1 MIPVTKWVIL
11 SVFFH
16 MLLVLSNSETFDV
29 RQALVKFM
37 NEISLGNISKDVN
50 FGWNLSSDP
59 CTNKWEGI
67 TCDSGMQH
75 VKHIILDQKN
85 LTGILDAASVCEAT
99 SLTVLSL
106 NENEIIG
113 ILPQEIS
120 NCRRLTHLYL
130 HRNKFSSNLPSS
142 LSRLNNLKR
151 LVVSDN
157 AFSGQLPDMS
167 RISGLLTFLAERN
180 QLTGQIPRFDFSNLV
195 EFNVSYNNLTGPVP
209 DVKDHFD
216 SNSFLGNP
224 GLCGVPLSNTCPPSP
239 PPPPP
244 SVAKKKKLSYL
255 IYLGYA
261 ILGLIIIFLLALKL
275 FKCIRKK
282 KSKSA
287 LKDQNKNT
295 SSGES
300 KAPGNRSEYSI
311 TSPENSM
318 FSASFEILSS
328 PMANKLGFE
337 DLLRAPAELI
347 GKGKHGSVYKV
358 KADGGVTL
366 VVKRIRG
373 WNISKDDF
381 KKRMHRIHRMKH
393 PRVLPLIA
401 FYSSK
406 QEKLIVYKYQH
417 NGNLFKHLHSSQ
429 GSQTFD
435 WASRL
440 GIAATVAEALAFMHE
455 GLQNDDIPHGNL
467 KSTNI
472 LLNEDMEAC
481 ISEYGLMVN
490 NQDQSFVAQ
499 SDNSIREGDSVAISA
514 RNAFKMDVYSFG
526 VILLE
531 LLTGKPIQASG
542 YDLARW
548 VNSVVREEWTG
559 EVFDMSLIR
568 DGANEERMINLLQVA
583 LKCINPSTDATLNMK
598 EVALIINSIKEDEE
612 KSMSI
617 FSSEV

>member
-1 MIPVTKWVIL
+1 MIPVTRWVIL
-11 SVFFH
+11 SIFFH
-16 MLLVLSNSETFDV
+16 VLLVLANSETFEV

-75 VKHIILDQKN
+75 VQHIVLDQKN

-99 SLTVLSL
+99 SLAVLSL
-106 NENEIIG
+106 NENKIIG
-113 ILPQEIS
+113 ILTQEIS

-130 HRNKFSSNLPSS
+130 RRNKLTSNLPSS

-151 LVVSDN
+151 FVVSDN

-180 QLTGQIPRFDFSNLV
+180 QLTGQIPKFDFSNLV
-195 EFNVSYNNLTGPVP
+195 DFNVSYNNLTGPVP
-209 DVKDHFD
+209 D
-216 SNSFLGNP
+216 
-224 GLCGVPLSNTCPPSP
+224 PS
-239 PPPPP
+239 PPPP

-275 FKCIRKK
+275 FKCIRRK
-282 KSKSA
+282 KSKSTA

-328 PMANKLGFE
+328 PMANKLRFE

-347 GKGKHGSVYKV
+347 GKGRHGSVYKV
-358 KADGGVTL
+358 EADGGVTL

-381 KKRMHRIHRMKH
+381 KKRMHRIHQMKH
-393 PRVLPLIA
+393 PHMLPLIA

-406 QEKLIVYKYQH
+406 QEKLTVYKYQQ
-417 NGNLFKHLHSSQ
+417 NGSLFKHLHSSQ
-429 GSQTFD
+429 GNQIFD

-440 GIAATVAEALAFMHE
+440 GIAATVAKALAFMHE

-472 LLNEDMEAC
+472 LLNENMEAC

-490 NQDQSFVAQ
+490 NEHQSFVAQ
-499 SDNSIREGDSVAISA
+499 SDNNIREDDSVTISA

-531 LLTGKPIQASG
+531 LLTGKPVQASG
-542 YDLARW
+542 NDLARW
-548 VNSVVREEWTG
+548 VNSVVREEWSG
-559 EVFDMSLIR
+559 EVFDKALIA
-568 DGANEERMINLLQVA
+568 DAANEEGMINLLQVA
-583 LKCINPSTDATLNMK
+583 IKCINPSPDSRPNMK
-598 EVALIINSIKEDEE
+598 EVALIINSVKEDDE
-612 KSMSI
+612 KSLSI

>member
-1 MIPVTKWVIL
+1 MHIFDSFAGL
-11 SVFFH
+11 QY
-16 MLLVLSNSETFDV
+16 LLAGSETLEV

-37 NEISLGNISKDVN
+37 NKISLGNISKDVN

-67 TCDSGMQH
+67 TCDSRRQH
-75 VKHIILDQKN
+75 VRNIVLDQKN
-85 LTGILDAASVCEAT
+85 LGGVLDAASVCEAT
-99 SLTVLSL
+99 SLVVLSL

-113 ILPQEIS
+113 TLPQEIS

-130 HRNKFSSNLPSS
+130 SRNKFSSNLPSS
-142 LSRLNNLKR
+142 LSRLSNLKR
-151 LVVSDN
+151 FVISDN
-157 AFSGQLPDMS
+157 AFSGQIPDMS

-180 QLTGQIPRFDFSNLV
+180 QLTGQIPEFDFSNLV
-195 EFNVSYNNLTGPVP
+195 HFNVSYNNLTGVVP
-209 DVKDHFD
+209 DVKGHF
-216 SNSFLGNP
+216 SSSSFLGNP
-224 GLCGVPLSNTCPPSP
+224 GLCGVPLPSTCPPTPSP
-239 PPPPP
+239 PPYP
-244 SVAKKKKLSYL
+244 VAKKEKVSFF

-261 ILGLIIIFLLALKL
+261 ILGLIIILLLVWKL

-282 KSKSA
+282 RRKSTP
-287 LKDQNKNT
+287 KDQNKT
-295 SSGES
+295 ISSAGES
-300 KAPGNRSEYSI
+300 KAPGNRSEYSM

-318 FSASFEILSS
+318 LSASFEILSS
-328 PMANKLGFE
+328 SLANKLRFE

-358 KADGGVTL
+358 NVNGVTL

-381 KKRMHRIHRMKH
+381 KKRMQRIHRMQNPH
-393 PRVLPLIA
+393 VLPLVA

-406 QEKLIVYKYQH
+406 QEKLTVYKYQQ
-417 NGNLFKHLHSSQ
+417 NGSLFKHLHSSHGGQ
-429 GSQTFD
+429 VFE

-440 GIAATVAEALAFMHE
+440 AIAACVAEALAYMHE
-455 GLQNDDIPHGNL
+455 GLQNDDIPHGNM

-472 LLNEDMEAC
+472 LLNDDMEAC
-481 ISEYGLMVN
+481 LSEYGLMPD
-490 NQDQSFVAQ
+490 NQDQTVVAQ
-499 SDNSIREGDSVAISA
+499 SDHSIREDDLVAISTH
-514 RNAFKMDVYSFG
+514 NAFKMDVYSFG

-531 LLTGKPIQASG
+531 LLTGKPVQASG

-559 EVFDMSLIR
+559 EVLDKCLIT

-583 LKCINPSTDATLNMK
+583 LRCINPSPDARPHMK
-598 EVALIINSIKEDEE
+598 EVAFIIKSIKEDEE
-612 KSMSI
+612 KSVSV

>member
-1 MIPVTKWVIL
+1 MIPVTRWVIL
-11 SVFFH
+11 SIFFH
-16 MLLVLSNSETFDV
+16 VLLVLANSETFEV

-75 VKHIILDQKN
+75 VQHIVLDQKN

-99 SLTVLSL
+99 SLAVLSL
-106 NENEIIG
+106 NENKIIG
-113 ILPQEIS
+113 ILTQEIS

-130 HRNKFSSNLPSS
+130 RRNKLTSNLPSS

-151 LVVSDN
+151 FVVSDN

-180 QLTGQIPRFDFSNLV
+180 QLTGQIPKFDFSNLV
-195 EFNVSYNNLTGPVP
+195 DFNVSYNNLTGPVP

-224 GLCGVPLSNTCPPSP
+224 GLCG
-239 PPPPP
+239 
-244 SVAKKKKLSYL
+244 
-255 IYLGYA
+255 
-261 ILGLIIIFLLALKL
+261 L
-275 FKCIRKK
+275 FKCIRRK
-282 KSKSA
+282 KSKSTA

-328 PMANKLGFE
+328 PMANKLRFE

-347 GKGKHGSVYKV
+347 GKGRHGSVYKV
-358 KADGGVTL
+358 EADGGVTL

-381 KKRMHRIHRMKH
+381 KKRMHRIHQMKH
-393 PRVLPLIA
+393 PHMLPLIA

-406 QEKLIVYKYQH
+406 QEKLTVYKYQQ
-417 NGNLFKHLHSSQ
+417 NGSLFKHLHSSQ
-429 GSQTFD
+429 GNQIFD

-440 GIAATVAEALAFMHE
+440 GIAATVAKALAFMHE

-472 LLNEDMEAC
+472 LLNENMEAC

-490 NQDQSFVAQ
+490 NEHQSFVAQ
-499 SDNSIREGDSVAISA
+499 SDNNIREDDSVTISA

-531 LLTGKPIQASG
+531 LLTGKPVQASG
-542 YDLARW
+542 NDLARW
-548 VNSVVREEWTG
+548 VNSVVREEWSG
-559 EVFDMSLIR
+559 EVFDKALIA
-568 DGANEERMINLLQVA
+568 DAANEEGMINLLQVA
-583 LKCINPSTDATLNMK
+583 IKCINPSPDSRPNMK
-598 EVALIINSIKEDEE
+598 EVALIINSVKEDDE
-612 KSMSI
+612 KSLSI
-617 FSSEV
+617 FSSEGDRRRFVELINDWVNEFNVECLCPIEAYCRLP

>member
-1 MIPVTKWVIL
+1 MILVTRWVIL
-11 SVFFH
+11 SMIFQ
-16 MLLVLSNSETFDV
+16 MLLVLAGSETLEV

-37 NEISLGNISKDVN
+37 NKISLGNISKDVN

-75 VKHIILDQKN
+75 VKNIVLDRKN
-85 LTGILDAASVCEAT
+85 LSGILDAAFVCEAT
-99 SLTVLSL
+99 SLAVLSL
-106 NENEIIG
+106 NKNEIIG
-113 ILPQEIS
+113 TLPQEIS

-130 HRNKFSSNLPSS
+130 RGNKFSSNLPSS

-151 LVVSDN
+151 IVVSDN

-167 RISGLLTFLAERN
+167 RISGLLTFLAEKN
-180 QLTGQIPRFDFSNLV
+180 QLSGQIPEFDFSNLV
-195 EFNVSYNNLTGPVP
+195 EFNVSHNNLTGPVP
-209 DVKDHFD
+209 DVKGHF
-216 SNSFLGNP
+216 SSSSFLGNP
-224 GLCGVPLSNTCPPSP
+224 GLCGGPLSSTCPPSSSPSP
-239 PPPPP
+239 PPHP
-244 SVAKKKKLSYL
+244 VAKKKKVSFL

-261 ILGLIIIFLLALKL
+261 ILGLIIIFLLAWKL

-282 KSKSA
+282 KSKSTP
-287 LKDQNKNT
+287 KGQSKT
-295 SSGES
+295 ISSASES

-311 TSPENSM
+311 TSPENSIN
-318 FSASFEILSS
+318 SASFEILSS
-328 PMANKLGFE
+328 PLANKLRFE

-358 KADGGVTL
+358 KIDGVTL

-381 KKRMHRIHRMKH
+381 KKRMRRIHKMKH
-393 PRVLPLIA
+393 PHVLPLVA

-406 QEKLIVYKYQH
+406 QEKLTVYKYQQ
-417 NGNLFKHLHSSQ
+417 NGSVFKLLHSSQ
-429 GSQTFD
+429 GSQIFD

-440 GIAATVAEALAFMHE
+440 GIAAAVAEALAFMHE
-455 GLQNDDIPHGNL
+455 GLQNDDVPHGNL

-472 LLNEDMEAC
+472 LLNDDMEAS
-481 ISEYGLMVN
+481 ISEYGLMAN
-490 NQDQSFVAQ
+490 HQDQPFIAQ
-499 SDNSIREGDSVAISA
+499 SDHSIREDDSFAISA

-531 LLTGKPIQASG
+531 LLTGKPVQTSG

-559 EVFDMSLIR
+559 EVFDKALIT

-583 LKCINPSTDATLNMK
+583 LKCINPSPDVRPNMK
-598 EVALIINSIKEDEE
+598 EVAFIINSIKEDED
-612 KSMSI
+612 KSLSI
-617 FSSEV
+617 VSN

>member
-1 MIPVTKWVIL
+1 
-11 SVFFH
+11 
-16 MLLVLSNSETFDV
+16 MLLVFAGSETLEV

-37 NEISLGNISKDVN
+37 NKISLGNISKDVN

-75 VKHIILDQKN
+75 VKIIVLDQKN
-85 LTGILDAASVCEAT
+85 LNGILDAAYVCQAT
-99 SLTVLSL
+99 SLAVLSL

-113 ILPQEIS
+113 TLPQEIS

-130 HRNKFSSNLPSS
+130 RGNKFSSNFPSS
-142 LSRLNNLKR
+142 LPRLNNLKR

-157 AFSGQLPDMS
+157 AFSGKIPDMS

-180 QLTGQIPRFDFSNLV
+180 QLTGQIPEFDFSNLV

-209 DVKDHFD
+209 DFKGHF
-216 SNSFLGNP
+216 SSSSFLGNP
-224 GLCGVPLSNTCPPSP
+224 GLCGGPLSSICPPASP
-239 PPPPP
+239 HPPQ
-244 SVAKKKKLSYL
+244 VAKKKKVSLF
-255 IYLGYA
+255 IYLGSA
-261 ILGLIIIFLLALKL
+261 ILGLIITLLLVWKL

-287 LKDQNKNT
+287 PKDQNKT
-295 SSGES
+295 ISSAGES
-300 KAPGNRSEYSI
+300 KTPGNRSEYSI

-318 FSASFEILSS
+318 VSASFEILSS
-328 PMANKLGFE
+328 PLANKLRFE

-358 KADGGVTL
+358 KVDGVIL

-381 KKRMHRIHRMKH
+381 KIRMQRIHRMKNPH
-393 PRVLPLIA
+393 VLPVVA

-406 QEKLIVYKYQH
+406 QEKLTVYKYQQ
-417 NGNLFKHLHSSQ
+417 NGSLFKLLDSSQ
-429 GSQTFD
+429 GNQLFD

-455 GLQNDDIPHGNL
+455 CLQNDDIPHGNL
-467 KSTNI
+467 KSANI
-472 LLNEDMEAC
+472 LLNDDMEAC
-481 ISEYGLMVN
+481 ISEYGLMPN

-499 SDNSIREGDSVAISA
+499 NDHSIRDDDSVAMCA
-514 RNAFKMDVYSFG
+514 RKAFKMDIYSFG

-531 LLTGKPIQASG
+531 LLTGKPVQANG

-559 EVFDMSLIR
+559 EVFDKALIT

-583 LKCINPSTDATLNMK
+583 LKCINASPDARPNMK
-598 EVALIINSIKEDEE
+598 EVAFIISSIKEDEE

-617 FSSEV
+617 VSSEV

>member
-1 MIPVTKWVIL
+1 MIPVTRRLIFSIIL
-11 SVFFH
+11 Q
-16 MLLVLSNSETFDV
+16 MLLVLAGSETLEV

-37 NEISLGNISKDVN
+37 NKISLGNISKDVN

-75 VKHIILDQKN
+75 VKNIVLDQKN
-85 LTGILDAASVCEAT
+85 LSGILDAASVCEAS
-99 SLTVLSL
+99 SLAVLSL

-113 ILPQEIS
+113 TLPQEIS

-130 HRNKFSSNLPSS
+130 RGNTFSSNLPSS

-151 LVVSDN
+151 FVVSDN

-180 QLTGQIPRFDFSNLV
+180 QLTGQIPELDFSNLV

-209 DVKDHFD
+209 DVKGHFN
-216 SNSFLGNP
+216 SSSFLGNP
-224 GLCGVPLSNTCPPSP
+224 GLCGGPLSTTCPPSP

-244 SVAKKKKLSYL
+244 PPVAKNKKISFF

-261 ILGLIIIFLLALKL
+261 ILGLIIILLIALKL
-275 FKCIRKK
+275 LKCIRKK
-282 KSKSA
+282 KNESVS
-287 LKDQNKNT
+287 KDQNKII
-295 SSGES
+295 SSPSES
-300 KAPGNRSEYSI
+300 KAPRNRSEYSI

-318 FSASFEILSS
+318 VSASFEILAS
-328 PMANKLGFE
+328 PLANKLRFE

-347 GKGKHGSVYKV
+347 AKGKHGSIYKV
-358 KADGGVTL
+358 NVDGVTL

-381 KKRMHRIHRMKH
+381 KKRMQGIHRMKH
-393 PRVLPLIA
+393 PHVLPLVA

-406 QEKLIVYKYQH
+406 QEKLTVYKYQQ
-417 NGNLFKHLHSSQ
+417 NGSLFKLLHSPQSNQ
-429 GSQTFD
+429 IFD
-435 WASRL
+435 WASRIA
-440 GIAATVAEALAFMHE
+440 IAASVAEALAFMHE

-472 LLNEDMEAC
+472 LLNDDMEAC
-481 ISEYGLMVN
+481 ISEYGLMPN
-490 NQDQSFVAQ
+490 NQDQSVVAQ
-499 SDNSIREGDSVAISA
+499 SDHNIREDDSVAITA
-514 RNAFKMDVYSFG
+514 CNAFKMDIYSFG

-531 LLTGKPIQASG
+531 LLTGKPVQASG
-542 YDLARW
+542 CDLATW

-559 EVFDMSLIR
+559 EVFDRALIT

-583 LKCINPSTDATLNMK
+583 LKCINSSPNMK
-598 EVALIINSIKEDEE
+598 EVAFIINSIKEDEE
-612 KSMSI
+612 KSLSI
-617 FSSEV
+617 VSSEV